1 MDFSGI
7 FDPVARL
14 VAGLIEL
21 FYKAAGAA
29 GVPSYGLAIILFTI
43 VIKCAMYPLT
53 VKQVRSMKAMGSL
66 QPRIKKIQEQYKNDP
81 MLMQEKL
88 KELYAELG
96 VSPLDGCLPMLIQ
109 MPVLMAVYYALQ
121 SLTYEGNPSFLWV
134 ANLSEPDPTYI
145 LPVLSAATTY
155 IVSAQ
160 TAAEGNKSLKYM
172 TVIMPLFIGYISLQF
187 AAGLIVYW
195 VTMNVVQ
202 IVQQWWMNRQDIS
215 QKGEKPAEAE
225 KEEAAAGGKAAEE
238 TKDSQNRS
246 RERRIKKFKRP
257 KKNK

>member
-7 FDPVARL
+7 FDPIARL
-14 VAGLIEL
+14 VAGIIEL
-21 FYKAAGAA
+21 LYKTAGAVGA
-29 GVPSYGLAIILFTI
+29 PSYGLAIILFTI

-53 VKQVRSMKAMGSL
+53 VKQVKSMKAMGSL

-121 SLTYEGNPSFLWV
+121 SLTYAGDPSFLWV

-172 TVIMPLFIGYISLQF
+172 TIIMPLFIGYISLQF

-195 VTMNVVQ
+195 VTMNAVQ

-215 QKGEKPAEAE
+215 PKGKKPAE
-225 KEEAAAGGKAAEE
+225 KEEAAAGGKADEE
-238 TKDSQNRS
+238 KNVSQNRS
-246 RERRIKKFKRP
+246 KERRIKKFKRP
-257 KKNK
+257 KQNK

>member
-7 FDPVARL
+7 FDPIAHL
-14 VAGLIEL
+14 VASLIEL
-21 FYKAAGAA
+21 FYKMTGVAGA
-29 GVPSYGLAIILFTI
+29 PSYGLAIILFTI

-53 VKQVRSMKAMGSL
+53 VKQVKSMKAMGSL
-66 QPRIKKIQEQYKNDP
+66 QPRIKKIQAQYKDDP
-81 MLMQEKL
+81 MLMQAKL
-88 KELYAELG
+88 KELYAEIG

-121 SLTYEGNPSFLWV
+121 SLTYEGNPSFLWI
-134 ANLSEPDPTYI
+134 ANLSEPDPTYV

-155 IVSAQ
+155 VVSAQ

-172 TVIMPLFIGYISLQF
+172 TFIMPLFIGYISLQF

-195 VTMNVVQ
+195 VTMNCVQ
-202 IVQQWWMNRQDIS
+202 IIQQWWMNRQDLTPKAAKAAVKETAES
-215 QKGEKPAEAE
+215 EESSEETAEAQSKG
-225 KEEAAAGGKAAEE
+225 KERKV
-238 TKDSQNRS
+238 
-246 RERRIKKFKRP
+246 KKFKRP